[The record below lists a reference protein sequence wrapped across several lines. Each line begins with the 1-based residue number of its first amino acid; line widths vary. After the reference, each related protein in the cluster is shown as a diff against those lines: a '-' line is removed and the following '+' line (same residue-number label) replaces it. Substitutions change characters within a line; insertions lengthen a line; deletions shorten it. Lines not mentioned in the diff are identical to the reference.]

1 MNNVVYEL
9 GSKLNVFGSN
19 GFKYE
24 DFELTKSNGEKVP
37 EEQSQKLMSAMW
49 SILASHK
56 NELSR
61 YRGSLGSFVLEK
73 FRTLLETPD
82 YADVDHE
89 TAYQFLEFFH
99 KFENSIEASDSWFD
113 TSGPGYLHYWECDG
127 DHLLNWKDR
136 GYKTVLDILMV
147 CTHLLK
153 RFEKLESS

>member
-1 MNNVVYEL
+1 
-9 GSKLNVFGSN
+9 
-19 GFKYE
+19 
-24 DFELTKSNGEKVP
+24 
-37 EEQSQKLMSAMW
+37 MW

-61 YRGSLGSFVLEK
+61 YRGSLGSFVVEK

-89 TAYQFLEFFH
+89 TAYQFLEFYH

-147 CTHLLK
+147 GTTKRQKVRILLTCCFY
-153 RFEKLESS
+153 RNAILHRTLPMP